1 MLDSVRK
8 CVVRKYDPK
17 FGFIMAGSMVGGM
30 AFFGHVIVFFVIYF
44 GRWS

>member
-1 MLDSVRK
+1 MLDAMRK
-8 CVVRKYDPK
+8 CVVRKYDPT

-30 AFFGHVIVFFVIYF
+30 AFFDHVIVIYF